1 MTVPDALVVGGGIVG
16 AAVARALAAGGAAV
30 EILDSGAEA
39 GIATQAS
46 AGMLAPLVESAPE
59 DPLLGIGIRGRDLY
73 RELAPALVEETG
85 VQIGLVRDG
94 VLHVA
99 FTEQEESQ
107 ARSAAAWQRQQG
119 LNTEWLTPG
128 ELKAR
133 CPGVS
138 PDARG
143 ALLARED
150 GALEPLAT
158 LEALLVSATR
168 RGVRISRG
176 TRALGVAIEAG
187 RAVGVR
193 TGAGARPAGAVVIA
207 AGAWSGRLEGLPRP
221 LSVEP
226 IRGQIL
232 TYDWPTHEPPAIV
245 FACRGYVLRRGA
257 EALAGST
264 MEYAGFDAKPTAA
277 GRDHVAQIAARVYP
291 ALAQAQVRRTWAGL
305 RPGTPD
311 GRPIVGQDPDVPN
324 LWYATGHGRNGIL
337 LAAVTGEIIA
347 HLFRGDPAEHLE
359 YDLGSMRPGR
369 FWRV

>member
-1 MTVPDALVVGGGIVG
+1 MTIPDAVVIGGGIVG
-16 AAVARALAAGGAAV
+16 AAVARALAASGARV
-30 EILDSGAEA
+30 EILDSGVEA

-73 RELAPALVEETG
+73 RELAPALAEETG
-85 VQIGLVRDG
+85 VRIGLVTDG
-94 VLHVA
+94 VVHVA
-99 FTEQEESQ
+99 FTEQEESH
-107 ARSAAAWQRQQG
+107 ARSIAAWQRQQS

-128 ELKAR
+128 DLKVR

-143 ALLARED
+143 ALLASED

-168 RGVRISRG
+168 RGVRITRG
-176 TRALGVAIEAG
+176 VRVLGIELEAG
-187 RAVGVR
+187 RVTGTRTAQGV
-193 TGAGARPAGAVVIA
+193 RPAGAVVIA

-232 TYDWPTHEPPAIV
+232 TYDWPPQEPPAIV

-257 EALAGST
+257 EAIAGST
-264 MEYAGFDAKPTAA
+264 MEYAGFDATTSMA
-277 GRDHVAQIAARVYP
+277 GRDRIAQIAGRVYP
-291 ALAQAQVRRTWAGL
+291 ALAQAAVRRNWAGL

-311 GRPIVGQDPDVPN
+311 GRPIVGSDPDVPN

-337 LAAVTGEIIA
+337 LAAVTGEILA
-347 HLFRGDPAEHLE
+347 HLFRGDQESQLE
-359 YDLGSMRPGR
+359 YDLGPMRPGR

>member
-1 MTVPDALVVGGGIVG
+1 MTPPDVLVIGGGIVG
-16 AAVARALAAGGAAV
+16 AAVARALAGDGVTV
-30 EILDSGAEA
+30 EILDSGREA

-59 DPLLGIGIRGRDLY
+59 GPLLGIGMRSRDLY
-73 RELAPALVEETG
+73 RELAPVLAEETG
-85 VQIGLVRDG
+85 VDIGLVMDG

-99 FTEQEESQ
+99 FTEQEESRE
-107 ARSAAAWQRQQG
+107 RSVAAWQRQQG

-133 CPGVS
+133 WPGIS
-138 PDARG
+138 SDARG

-168 RGVRISRG
+168 RGVRITRG
-176 TRALGVAIEAG
+176 EPALAVEIDGG
-187 RAVGVR
+187 RVTGVR
-193 TGAGARPAGAVVIA
+193 TAAGTRPAGAVVVA
-207 AGAWSGRLEGLPRP
+207 AGAWSGRLQGLPRP

-232 TYDWPTHEPPAIV
+232 TYDWPAAEPPAIV
-245 FACRGYVLRRGA
+245 FGCRGYVLKRGA
-257 EALAGST
+257 EAIVGST
-264 MEYAGFDAKPTAA
+264 MEYAGFDASPTPA
-277 GRDHVAQIAARVYP
+277 GRERVAHIAARVYP
-291 ALAQAQVRRTWAGL
+291 ALADAPVRRAWAGL

-311 GRPIVGQDPDVPN
+311 GCPFVGQDPEVPN

-347 HLFRGDPAEHLE
+347 QLLRGDPKDQLE
-359 YDLGSMRPGR
+359 YDLSPMRPGR
-369 FWRV
+369 FWQV

>member
-1 MTVPDALVVGGGIVG
+1 MTVPDVLVIGGGIVG
-16 AAVARALAAGGAAV
+16 AAVARALAASGAAV

-46 AGMLAPLVESAPE
+46 AGMLAPLVEATPD
-59 DPLLGIGIRGRDLY
+59 DPLLGLGIRGRDLY
-73 RELAPALVEETG
+73 HELALLLADETG
-85 VQIGLVRDG
+85 VRIGLVTDG
-94 VLHVA
+94 VLRVA
-99 FTEQEESQ
+99 FTEQEESH

-128 ELKAR
+128 DLAAR
-133 CPGVS
+133 CPGIS

-143 ALLARED
+143 ALLAGED

-168 RGVRISRG
+168 RGVRITRG
-176 TRALGVAIEAG
+176 IRVLGIELEAG
-187 RAVGVR
+187 RV
-193 TGAGARPAGAVVIA
+193 TGARTAQGMRPAGAVVIA

-232 TYDWPTHEPPAIV
+232 TYDWPAQEPAAIV
-245 FACRGYVLRRGA
+245 YASRGYVLRRGA

-264 MEYAGFDAKPTAA
+264 MEYVGFDASTSVA
-277 GRDHVAQIAARVYP
+277 GRDHVAQVAARVYP
-291 ALAQAQVRRTWAGL
+291 TFANAPVRRAWAGL

-311 GRPIVGQDPDVPN
+311 GHPIVGRDPDVSN
-324 LWYATGHGRNGIL
+324 LWYATGHGLNGIL
-337 LAAVTGEIIA
+337 FAAVTGEIIA
-347 HLFRGDPAEHLE
+347 HLFRGDPESQLE
-359 YDLGSMRPGR
+359 YDLGPMRPGR